1 MGGVFFIVFFK
12 ILKTTLCR
20 SPMLDLFPSNLRE
33 LDLSFNSLEGISQN
47 AFQPLTS
54 LTHLILQ
61 VA

>member
-1 MGGVFFIVFFK
+1 
-12 ILKTTLCR
+12 
-20 SPMLDLFPSNLRE
+20 MLDLFPSNLRE

-61 VA
+61 VT